1 MLKALLKNIMLY
13 FHNHQKRKIPI
24 EYIFPILI
32 RFFLIIY
39 ITEKFVSLLIFIFKN
54 IQMILI
60 LIVKYFFFGSSKF
73 GFFTLLAAFIEEIRT
88 MKYLIDDYY
97 DKAEKRNF
105 TYNESL
111 FNDPNGF
118 YEEFYN
124 MKIILMNMVD
134 IILEIS

>member
-13 FHNHQKRKIPI
+13 VHNHQKRKIPI

-60 LIVKYFFFGSSKF
+60 LIVKYFFLEVRNLVF
-73 GFFTLLAAFIEEIRT
+73 LLFWLLLL
-88 MKYLIDDYY
+88 K
-97 DKAEKRNF
+97 K
-105 TYNESL
+105 
-111 FNDPNGF
+111 
-118 YEEFYN
+118 
-124 MKIILMNMVD
+124 
-134 IILEIS
+134 